1 MAISV
6 IGDIIKEIRDLIGGD
21 EAAKGFKDSKEL
33 ANLISGR
40 QIFRLDASIARQ
52 AKRNTAVFPI
62 LAVDTAEPEQLF
74 KLQKRLE
81 GSIASMLLL
90 CIQNG
95 NDLIDMSTPDGK
107 RQFIDQYTGGGQG
120 LMEMGIPGMQGV
132 VGSEGYDPL
141 LNPENFKK
149 AFKTA
154 FDAQNNDFESYL
166 DMSIL
171 GSPRMGWYDDA
182 SNLGSSGVGTV
193 APVSSPAPAG
203 GVSTWNPGQDT
214 EEDSDIPESDDMSM
228 GSEAGGAAGL
238 ARERRNQRR
247 QQNSGNSGGNSG
259 GSGNGGNR
267 NNGNNNPPPPRRNN
281 RDDDDDR
288 VGTEEQLESTRIRAQ
303 QRWERDM
310 ATIQKK
316 ADEAEATVVS
326 ADVVLRDEHGV
337 VGNTKIAFGVK
348 TTLHMF
354 PADEM
359 AEAIKDTYSESSL
372 LIRLIRWR
380 AGELSFIR
388 DVVLNMKEIKQTVA
402 SKLNRHGQTGP
413 KAIFASMRFKI
424 KNAIM
429 SNAAATK
436 DGKVLPTA
444 ILCVTMDEVEE
455 VRRTCGKDFFRKM
468 KDARELCDKLGL
480 FGIVILEPA
489 TNSYYS
495 FFDDGSV
502 GYAKNSIKP
511 ENKKDEDGIVRAVFG
526 ALKR

>member
-6 IGDIIKEIRDLIGGD
+6 IGDIIKEIRDLIGG
-21 EAAKGFKDSKEL
+21 ETTKQGVKDGKEI

-40 QIFRLDASIARQ
+40 QVFRLDASIARQ
-52 AKRNTAVFPI
+52 ARRNTAVFPI

-81 GSIASMLLL
+81 GNIASMLLL

-95 NDLIDMSTPDGK
+95 NDLIDMSNPDGK

-120 LMEMGIPGMQGV
+120 LMDFGIPGMQGV
-132 VGSEGYDPL
+132 VGTEGSNPL

-154 FDAQNNDFESYL
+154 FDAQNTDFESYL

-171 GSPRMGWYDDA
+171 DCPRMGWYDDA

-203 GVSTWNPGQDT
+203 GVSTWNPQDQ
-214 EEDSDIPESDDMSM
+214 EPEDSDTPDADDMSL

-238 ARERRNQRR
+238 ARERARERSQRVNNPVGR
-247 QQNSGNSGGNSG
+247 SG
-259 GSGNGGNR
+259 GSGNDPDDGG
-267 NNGNNNPPPPRRNN
+267 
-281 RDDDDDR
+281 DS
-288 VGTEEQLESTRIRAQ
+288 TESTRIRSGTDGSGETNPKHNKWY
-303 QRWERDM
+303 REM
-310 ATIQKK
+310 AAIQKK

-326 ADVVLRDEHGV
+326 ADVIVRDEHGIA
-337 VGNTKIAFGVK
+337 GNTRIAFGVK

-424 KNAIM
+424 KNAVM
-429 SNAAATK
+429 ANAAATK

-455 VRRTCGKDFFRKM
+455 VKRTCGKDFFKKM
-468 KDARELCDKLGL
+468 KDARELCEKLGL

-502 GYAKNSIKP
+502 SYAKNSIKP